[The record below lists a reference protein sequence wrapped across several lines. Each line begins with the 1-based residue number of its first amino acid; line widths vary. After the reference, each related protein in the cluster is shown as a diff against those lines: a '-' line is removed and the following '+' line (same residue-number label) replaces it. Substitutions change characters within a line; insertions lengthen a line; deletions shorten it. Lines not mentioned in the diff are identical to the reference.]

1 MTIPLPVQSPVQMV
15 STMRRPSLLQ
25 ARLLHRSFNNKRYIS
40 AETCPFHPIFDTLLP
55 QLKEI

>member
-40 AETCPFHPIFDTLLP
+40 FHPIFDTLLP

>member
-55 QLKEI
+55 